1 MSNEFDKTNVI
12 VTTKI
17 YEAHIFLMVIAILAI
32 MFWGLHTS
40 DMHSIYSMLFLL
52 FSAVAYLFFHA
63 NFVDISIENNSLINI
78 YYWGS
83 PTSYS
88 VIKKIG
94 IIPATDRFGGFILNA
109 CYIVYINA
117 VGKKRIK
124 FFYVTGKN
132 GFLIEEL
139 KNIISMKS

>member
-1 MSNEFDKTNVI
+1 
-12 VTTKI
+12 
-17 YEAHIFLMVIAILAI
+17 
-32 MFWGLHTS
+32 
-40 DMHSIYSMLFLL
+40 ML
-52 FSAVAYLFFHA
+52 
-63 NFVDISIENNSLINI
+63 ISYDFIENNSLINI

-139 KNIISMKS
+139 KNRELDIFEEKGNRVA